1 MGDQKNQNFYSYIKT
16 IHYSNAQRLNRMG
29 STDVGRFSIVFVF
42 LFCSGCCWWC
52 WDPPVSLE
60 VAPSSGVFWSGI
72 PRPVYLPGP
81 CAYPADYSAPL
92 SVEQLIDLGLRNNP
106 RTRISW
112 EAAKVA
118 AYDWK
123 VAQSTLY
130 PTIDFQETL
139 ILNKQTFG
147 AQADAAII
155 DSSGING
162 NNPNINNNTNAN
174 TSAGTNVNSEQL
186 LISDLMFSYLLFD
199 AGGRNANIESFR
211 QAMIEANW
219 LNNQV
224 LQDVILDVVTSY
236 YRLISDK
243 ALYEAKLQDLK
254 DAKTNL
260 DAANVLQK
268 AGIKT
273 RVDVLRASSDYV
285 NTELQLAQIKGN
297 IETSR
302 GRLATAI
309 GIPANTIFEVAD
321 LPKNLKY
328 NKIDQSL
335 DTLVQIATENRPDLA
350 AAQAEY
356 LSKKSDII
364 TAVSAGLPKLNVTGD
379 IQHFHFIHNP
389 TLDGMNYTGRVILD
403 VPIFQGFFHLNRTR
417 RARALAEEAL
427 AAIENTQQNIFQ
439 DVVTSYYA
447 HTTAVETVRY
457 SDEYLKY
464 AQESYDAILS
474 TYKEGVSTILDLLA
488 VQGTLSTARS
498 TRITARTQWAISLA
512 ALAHA
517 TGTLGNGVK
526 GCTKMRSIMETIE
539 KDAKP

>member
-1 MGDQKNQNFYSYIKT
+1 MGRNYI
-16 IHYSNAQRLNRMG
+16 IYLL
-29 STDVGRFSIVFVF
+29 F
-42 LFCSGCCWWC
+42 LCSGCCWWC
-52 WDPPVSLE
+52 WDPPVSIE
-60 VAPSSGVFWSGI
+60 VAPGPGVFWSGI
-72 PRPVYLPGP
+72 PRPVNLPPP
-81 CAYPADYSAPL
+81 CTSVEDYSDPL
-92 SVEQLIDLGLRNNP
+92 SVEQLIDLALRNNP
-106 RTRISW
+106 RTRVSW
-112 EAAKVA
+112 EAAKVS

-130 PTIDFQETL
+130 PTVDFQETL
-139 ILNKQTFG
+139 LLNAQNFG
-147 AQADAAII
+147 GQA
-155 DSSGING
+155 GNTNING
-162 NNPNINNNTNAN
+162 SGAIGTNTNTNTN
-174 TSAGTNVNSEQL
+174 TSANSTTSASNSNSTQL

-224 LQDVILDVVTSY
+224 LQDILLDVITSY
-236 YRLISDK
+236 YQLISNK

-260 DAANVLQK
+260 DAADLLQK

-309 GIPANTIFEVAD
+309 GIPANTRFEVQGI
-321 LPKNLKY
+321 PKTLKFER
-328 NKIDQSL
+328 IGQSL
-335 DTLVQIATENRPDLA
+335 DELIQIATENRPDLA
-350 AAQAEY
+350 AAHAEY

-364 TAVSAGLPKLNVTGD
+364 TAISAGLPKLSVNGD

-403 VPIFQGFFHLNRTR
+403 IPIFQGFFHLNRTR
-417 RARALAEEAL
+417 RARSLASEAL
-427 AAIENTQQNIFQ
+427 AVIENTQQNIFQ
-439 DVVTSYYA
+439 DVVTSYYT

-457 SDEYLKY
+457 SDEYIKF

-512 ALAHA
+512 TLAHA
-517 TGTLGNGVK
+517 TGTLGNGVR
-526 GCTKMRSIMETIE
+526 GCTKMRSIMELIE
-539 KDAKP
+539 KEAKP